1 MVTSSFTIIS
11 WHVAPKFMYKELDGV
26 HTIFL
31 KPLGTV
37 PWPSYL
43 TSQLKFFCRD
53 FKDLPLP
60 GQVGVLID

>member
-1 MVTSSFTIIS
+1 
-11 WHVAPKFMYKELDGV
+11 MYKELDGV

-37 PWPSYL
+37 LWPSYL